1 MSPSPILKKFVAIS
15 TQTPDLWAIASENKN
30 VTYGQLINL
39 ASSLAH
45 ELQLQI
51 KVPGQ
56 CVAIIGEREIETPL
70 AMIACLLA
78 GVPFVVID
86 EAYPDNR
93 IASICKIAGATAILH
108 RKSNQSIQSKTFQHL
123 LDIKKFIQ
131 IDKDRPIK
139 SNLPTPYE
147 CETAYLLFTSGTT
160 GFPKGI
166 KIGHLPLPHFIEWYK
181 QKFNP
186 IKGARFSMLSGLS
199 HDPILRDI
207 FVPLSIGGTLC
218 IPVQEKLLDKD
229 YLYSWMKE
237 SKIHYAHMTPQM
249 ISVLLSVE
257 QKNYPLTDLRYVFS
271 GGDVLRP
278 FIYSSLKKVAVNAN
292 LVNFYGTSETPQ
304 AVAYQ
309 VIEHD
314 LQTPYP
320 IGREI
325 NDVIIEILDNNLN
338 PVETS
343 VRGEIA
349 IKTKFLSL
357 GYINE
362 NPNMSNSTILN
373 SFIHHHVHN
382 GDGERRFLTGDIGF
396 KDSQGNIH
404 FCGRKDDQVK
414 IRGFR
419 VDCAEVAASIERF
432 GLAKQAVVIP
442 DSGNNEDTYLIAF
455 TTSES
460 KKVEEGL
467 RNTLPPYMVPSLIL
481 HVSTIPLLANG
492 KVDRT
497 ALKAIGQQHKTDRA
511 NNNNNFDNEFLVK
524 IARVFENSD
533 FNPKL
538 SFVEM
543 GGDSLSYIN
552 ISFLIEKHIG
562 YLPKSWEYIPLID
575 LSLIETHF
583 TKTDKKSFSEIV
595 FLKVPHTI
603 LLRAIGINF
612 VVLGHAGIF
621 LGSGTST
628 LFVISGISIAR
639 FQLLNVINNRTL
651 IPIFQFIAKYGIPA
665 GLWQLLRCI
674 FVKEYLWFPDL
685 VLSGTFWQNPNGGHY
700 TFWFLDVLTAS
711 ILIFCILA
719 LVISSS
725 KYAAKTIF
733 KKIEPYFLV
742 SLIVLLFGVVAY
754 FIQTETNLWNGE
766 VGNTSVGPFRWFWM
780 IPFGSA
786 IHFAKSREQK
796 TLVSFIGVLIVLIF
810 TLIRPDNLSSY
821 STFTFDYF
829 FIVSVLILIWLEQ
842 LYIPKFLNKTI
853 TIIAAN
859 SLFIYI
865 VNHAV
870 ITILMPKL
878 TYSLGFPAWPLG
890 NVLAAITLGV
900 LTGVFWNRISPI
912 ANRVIKSFKMNLIK
926 VVF

>member
-1 MSPSPILKKFVAIS
+1 MSPSLVLKAFVDIS
-15 TQTPDLWAIASENKN
+15 TQSPDLLAIASENKN

-39 ASSLAH
+39 ACSLAH
-45 ELQLQI
+45 ELQVKI

-78 GVPFVVID
+78 GIPFVVID
-86 EAYPDNR
+86 KAYPENR
-93 IASICKIAGATAILH
+93 IASVCKIAGAVAILH
-108 RKSNQSIQSKTFQHL
+108 RKSNQSMQSTTFQHL

-131 IDKDRPIK
+131 IDETRAIITKLPI
-139 SNLPTPYE
+139 PYV
-147 CETAYLLFTSGTT
+147 CEIAYLLFTSGTT

-166 KIGHLPLPHFIEWYK
+166 KTGHLPLPHFIEWYK

-186 IKGARFSMLSGLS
+186 VKGARFSMLSGLS

-207 FVPLSIGGTLC
+207 FVPLSIGGELR

-237 SKIHYAHMTPQM
+237 SKIQYAHMTPQM
-249 ISVLLSVE
+249 ISVLLSGE
-257 QKNYPLTDLRYVFS
+257 QKNSPLTDLRYVFS

-278 FIYSSLKKVAVNAN
+278 LIYSSLKKVAVNAS

-309 VIEHD
+309 VIDHD

-362 NPNMSNSTILN
+362 NPNMANCTVLN
-373 SFIHHHVHN
+373 PFIKDHSYN
-382 GDGERRFLTGDIGF
+382 ENEDRRFLTGDIGF
-396 KDSQGNIH
+396 KDLQGNIH

-419 VDCAEVAASIERF
+419 VDCAEVAASIEHF

-467 RNTLPPYMVPSLIL
+467 RKTLPPYMVPSLIL
-481 HVSTIPLLANG
+481 QVSTIPLLANG

-497 ALKAIGQQHKTDRA
+497 ALKAIVQQYKTDRA
-511 NNNNNFDNEFLVK
+511 NNNNNLENEFLVK
-524 IARVFENSD
+524 IARVFENSN

-562 YLPKSWEYIPLID
+562 YLPKSWEYIPFIE
-575 LSLIETHF
+575 LSLIETQF
-583 TKTDKKSFSEIV
+583 TKTDKKSFSEI
-595 FLKVPHTI
+595 FLLKVPHTI
-603 LLRAIGINF
+603 LLRAIGIIF
-612 VVLGHAGIF
+612 IVLSHAGIF

-628 LFVISGISIAR
+628 LFIISGISIAR
-639 FQLLNVINNRTL
+639 FQLPEVINNRTL
-651 IPIFQFIAKYGIPA
+651 IPIFKFIAKYGIPA
-665 GLWQLLRCI
+665 SLWQLMRSI
-674 FVKEYLWFPDL
+674 FVKKYLWFPDL
-685 VLSGTFWQNPNGGHY
+685 VLSGTFWQNPNGGYY

-719 LVISSS
+719 LIISSS
-725 KYAAKTIF
+725 NYAAKTIL
-733 KKIEPYFLV
+733 KKIESYFLI

-766 VGNTSVGPFRWFWM
+766 LGNTSVGPFRWFWM

-786 IHFAKSREQK
+786 IYFAKSKEQK
-796 TLVSFIGVLIVLIF
+796 TLMSFIAVLIVLIF
-810 TLIRPDNLSSY
+810 TLISPDNLSSY

-842 LYIPKFLNKTI
+842 LYIPKFLHKTI

-878 TYSLGFPAWPLG
+878 TYSLGFPAWPLE
-890 NVLAAITLGV
+890 NVLAAVTLGV
-900 LTGVFWNRISPI
+900 LTGIFWNRTSRIT
-912 ANRVIKSFKMNLIK
+912 NRVINSLKMKLIK
-926 VVF
+926 